1 MPATVMQTAQS
12 TREQV
17 TQHVTR
23 LALQVNVPLVHYLV
37 VGRGACHDLD
47 TLLVLL
53 VIIQRANRHPGFGRL
68 DPADLTAGRLDELPT
83 LRVNMQSIADS
94 TGIPRESVRRK
105 VAELV
110 QCGWVARDGA
120 NLRFT
125 VDGYLAIAPLREAAV
140 DMTCAISDAVNR
152 IMQPPPPGSPG

>member
-1 MPATVMQTAQS
+1 MPTSQS

-23 LALQVNVPLVHYLV
+23 LALQVNVSLVRYLV

-53 VIIQRANRHPGFGRL
+53 VIIQRANRHPGFAGL
-68 DPADLTAGRLDELPT
+68 DPADLAEGRVAELPT
-83 LRVNMQSIADS
+83 LRANLQSIADS

-110 QCGWVARDGA
+110 QCGWVARDRA

-125 VDGYLAIAPLREAAV
+125 VEGYRAIAPLRDAAV
-140 DMTCAISDAVNR
+140 DMTCAITDAVNR
-152 IMQPPPPGSPG
+152 IMRTPPPGSPD